1 MKSRTVLLALAGFGV
16 AVVAGAVALG
26 PPKTKRTPAPVATP
40 AAATATSAP
49 SGQTLVYYFHGT
61 VRCAT
66 CRTIEAYAREAVTDA
81 FAADLEARRIGW
93 QALNVDEPANQHF
106 VRDFQLYTRSVVVVD
121 ARNPKRFKVLERV
134 WELVRDKPAFQKY
147 VEQEIR
153 DFRRS

>member
-1 MKSRTVLLALAGFGV
+1 MKSGTVLLVLTGFGV
-16 AVVAGAVALG
+16 AVVAGAVAPG
-26 PPKTKRTPAPVATP
+26 PPKAKRAPAPVATP
-40 AAATATSAP
+40 AAATATPAP
-49 SGQTLVYYFHGT
+49 SDQTLVYYFHGT
-61 VRCAT
+61 ARCAT
-66 CRTIEAYAREAVTDA
+66 CRTIEAYAREAVTGA